1 MIKLIDILK
10 EGKFGDFLFGDKESG
25 VKIGWYNDEKEEDTP
40 AEKKLFDFLKK
51 YADSEAETYS
61 SISLDHLIPV
71 LKTIKKQYTEIGEPN
86 ISGYIYRGTSIPEEK
101 LRELESK
108 AKTQPYSQGIILLDQ
123 TYSSRRQ
130 VQSWSTSYYPAAGFA
145 VTTAKRNGGKPVI
158 MRAKAED
165 ADLFLNPKFMEKLST
180 QLEDET
186 FNITNPIPVDIMVIE
201 DYEDEF
207 EDIEAGYLHTKQ
219 K

>member
-1 MIKLIDILK
+1 
-10 EGKFGDFLFGDKESG
+10 
-25 VKIGWYNDEKEEDTP
+25 
-40 AEKKLFDFLKK
+40 
-51 YADSEAETYS
+51 
-61 SISLDHLIPV
+61 
-71 LKTIKKQYTEIGEPN
+71 
-86 ISGYIYRGTSIPEEK
+86 
-101 LRELESK
+101 
-108 AKTQPYSQGIILLDQ
+108 
-123 TYSSRRQ
+123 
-130 VQSWSTSYYPAAGFA
+130 
-145 VTTAKRNGGKPVI
+145 